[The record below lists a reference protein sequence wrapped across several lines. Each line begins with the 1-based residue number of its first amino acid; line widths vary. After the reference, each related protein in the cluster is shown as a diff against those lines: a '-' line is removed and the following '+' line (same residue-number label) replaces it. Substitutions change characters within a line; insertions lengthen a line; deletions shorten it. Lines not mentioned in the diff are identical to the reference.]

1 MFRFPYGMRY
11 VSKPSAS
18 AEKSAGVPAFMKTDV
33 KEAENG
39 YEVAIDL
46 PGYTKEDV
54 KAELKRRLP
63 YHNSNQELRAGTNR
77 GEDKV
82 YPQGTLHRSVF
93 QNVLRRRGGNA
104 GRYQSIFQRW
114 DSVSRHSEER

>member
-18 AEKSAGVPAFMKTDV
+18 REKSAGVPAFMKTDV

-46 PGYTKEDV
+46 PGFTKEDV
-54 KAELKRRLP
+54 KAELKTVTLP
-63 YHNSNQELRAGTNR
+63 
-77 GEDKV
+77 
-82 YPQGTLHRSVF
+82 
-93 QNVLRRRGGNA
+93 
-104 GRYQSIFQRW
+104 
-114 DSVSRHSEER
+114 